1 MSSTVAIIGGDGREL
16 ELLVK
21 DLGMKPASIQPDV
34 LTTTRPMGMPDA
46 VLLDVRT
53 DRNNLA
59 LVSLI
64 KRRFPS
70 TAIALIAK
78 AFEPEL
84 MLEAMRAGVTEVAVE
99 PLTADTL
106 RSSLDRLIVPKVT
119 PTVDTHLVA
128 VIGAKGGVGATTVA
142 VNLAEALARSRRE
155 TLLIDLHVGT
165 GDTAVFLGVAPRFTV
180 IEALENTHRLD
191 AAFLSGLLTKTK
203 SGLDLLA
210 ASTRVPGSIDPQHV
224 RTLLEFVHSFKP
236 FVILDVP
243 RRDLALLES
252 LDSTT
257 AIFVV
262 VNQELPTVK
271 NAQPLVKRLQQR
283 YGDRVKVIVN
293 RSDRSSEI
301 SLEDIAKAVSVPIE
315 HVLPNDY
322 RQAMSAANK
331 GVPVA
336 STSQG
341 RLAEAFYAMAKSL
354 EGKATATT
362 GTETAEDTGR
372 LFGWLSARK

>member
-1 MSSTVAIIGGDGREL
+1 
-16 ELLVK
+16 
-21 DLGMKPASIQPDV
+21 MKPASIQPDV